1 MEIASRGIA
10 DGNGD
15 EIRSHVRGKVQR
27 RQLRGCKCLGVQQ
40 PVVAGKFQIL
50 RSYIL
55 LDFFGQ
61 QQRAFFGFSPRRR
74 IYRRNWGFMHIS
86 VSLTLILLSFVVEV
100 YGSTLQFIVYSVV
113 RMYFYA
119 IIFFDEYLLFFR
131 QFFFL

>member
-1 MEIASRGIA
+1 MEIASRGVE
-10 DGNGD
+10 DENGD

-55 LDFFGQ
+55 LDFFEQ
-61 QQRAFFGFSPRRR
+61 QQRAFFGFLPRRR

-86 VSLTLILLSFVVEV
+86 VSLTLILLFFTVEV
-100 YGSTLQFIVYSVV
+100 YGSTLQFIVYSAVW
-113 RMYFYA
+113 MYFYSV
-119 IIFFDEYLLFFR
+119 IFFDEYCIF
-131 QFFFL
+131 